1 MATNK
6 QQLAS
11 NIIFS
16 EVAQKKS
23 MANLLSVDAPT
34 AVSQQKQQSSP
45 TAPIV
50 KVNDLTKNHG
60 DSVSVDVVHQLT
72 GLPVMGDGHIEGRE
86 EKLSQSNHLIK
97 INAGAKATADFSIM
111 AQQNAGYDLKQL
123 GRTGLIDWYNS
134 FTDERLI
141 YHLAGARG
149 SYGSKDRDG
158 SNLIIP
164 LDTHDIYKELMVN
177 DVSPPT
183 FDRASYGGN
192 AEGIDEID
200 ATDVL
205 NISALRKLSEKLEQT
220 HTPINPIDLSSED
233 KPMDTQPFYVLYVTP
248 AQWTTLQSTT
258 TDFNQLIANATA
270 RANGFN
276 HNLFKGECLMFDN
289 ILVKKY
295 FKPVR
300 FYAGDVVSVSN
311 NDKDATTTTQQVAT
325 GVNVDRAILLGG
337 QALAMANGKDGNNDG
352 NFTIYGETFDANR
365 KHRNTLTWVDGV
377 SKIRFADKQGYVNDR
392 GVITLDTA
400 VNI

>member
-1 MATNK
+1 MATTK
-6 QQLAS
+6 QQSAS

-23 MANLLSVDAPT
+23 MTNLLSVDAPT

-86 EKLSQSNHLIK
+86 EKLSQASHTIK

-111 AQQNAGYDLKQL
+111 AQQNANYDLKQL
-123 GRTGLIDWYNS
+123 GRTGLTDWYNS
-134 FTDERLI
+134 FTDERAI

-164 LDTHDIYKELMVN
+164 LETHDMYKELMVN
-177 DVSPPT
+177 DVSPAT
-183 FDRASYGGN
+183 FDRALYGGN
-192 AEGIDEID
+192 ATSIDNID
-200 ATDVL
+200 SADVL
-205 NISALRKLSEKLEQT
+205 NLATLRILSENLEQT
-220 HTPINPIDLSSED
+220 HTPINPIDLSAED
-233 KPMDTQPFYVLYVTP
+233 KPMDTEPFYVLYVTP

-270 RANGFN
+270 RGNGFN
-276 HNLFKGECLMFDN
+276 HHLFKGECLMFDN

-300 FYAGDVVSVSN
+300 FYEGDVVSVSN
-311 NDKDATTTTQQVAT
+311 NDKLATTTTKQVAT

-337 QALAMANGKDGNNDG
+337 QALAVANGKDGNNEG
-352 NFTIYGETFDANR
+352 NFTIFGESFDANR

-400 VNI
+400 VNL